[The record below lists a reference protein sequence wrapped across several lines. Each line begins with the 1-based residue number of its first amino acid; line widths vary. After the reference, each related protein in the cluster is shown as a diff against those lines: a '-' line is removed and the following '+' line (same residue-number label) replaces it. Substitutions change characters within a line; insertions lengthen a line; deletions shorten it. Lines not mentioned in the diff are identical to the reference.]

1 MINNVTC
8 GILKLHNERTT
19 MDLQTRANEIKEYW
33 TGTLHEKIIQ
43 MYQDNKDE
51 ANLLKAVAEAE
62 SEASMQEING
72 AGLL

>member
-1 MINNVTC
+1 MN
-8 GILKLHNERTT
+8 LQERA
-19 MDLQTRANEIKEYW
+19 DFIKEYW
-33 TGTLHEKIIQ
+33 TGTLHEKLIQ

-62 SEASMQEING
+62 SEASMIEING

>member
-1 MINNVTC
+1 
-8 GILKLHNERTT
+8 
-19 MDLQTRANEIKEYW
+19 MDLQERADFIKEYW